1 MFYEFINENQIKE
14 FKGDFVVIDNRIYTS
29 PTAELIKAAGYKP
42 LVYTEQ
48 PECNENQYLESYYFD
63 GDEAIEVRYN
73 VVDIPEVEIEE
84 EPIEEEEPQEE
95 VVEEEVPS
103 EE

>member
-29 PTAELIKAAGYKP
+29 PTAELIKVAGYKP

-48 PECNENQYLESYYFD
+48 PEYNENQYLESYYFD
-63 GDEAIEVRYN
+63 GDETIEVRYN
-73 VVDIPEVEIEE
+73 VVDIPEVDI
-84 EPIEEEEPQEE
+84 EEEPQEE
-95 VVEEEVPS
+95 VIEEEVPS